1 MVRKVNFK
9 FKFFTVGPQGVV
21 ERGGDLA
28 QYIVDSCVD
37 PVAV

>member
-1 MVRKVNFK
+1 VVRKVNFV
-9 FKFFTVGPQGVV
+9 FEFFTVGPQGVV

-28 QYIVDSCVD
+28 QYVVDSRVD